1 MDFTGNPNAVS
12 ETPGRHRGLGYNRKP
27 NVIPSV
33 WREPRWKNCANSLKR
48 CPRSWTRSWSIFDLS
63 AREESIAQLEKE
75 ASSPGFWDD
84 AQLAQRKM
92 QELGQLQHSVELWH
106 GLRSQ
111 VTDLLEL
118 TTLAIESGDESVA
131 DELTAETAAAAAS
144 LARAEMELTLS
155 GPYDDRP
162 AILTIHSGAGGTDSH
177 DWVEMLTGMY
187 SNWASLSNR
196 PVQVLNTAYGDEAG
210 LRTSTLEIGGQ
221 HAFGYLNAEVGVH
234 RLVRISPFDPARRR
248 QTSFAR
254 VEVLPAADDDDSEVE
269 LRSDDLKMDF
279 FRSSGPGGQNVQK
292 VASAVRLTHVPTG
305 IVVSC
310 QTERSQHQ
318 NRDYAM
324 RILRAKLLALREEE
338 RAQELSALRG
348 ERVSAE
354 WGNQIRSYVLHPYK
368 SVKDHRTDYQMGNAD
383 AVLGG
388 DIDGFI
394 EAWLVSRLGGD

>member
-1 MDFTGNPNAVS
+1 M
-12 ETPGRHRGLGYNRKP
+12 K
-27 NVIPSV
+27 
-33 WREPRWKNCANSLKR
+33 K
-48 CPRSWTRSWSIFDLS
+48 CPPSWTRSWSVFDLS
-63 AREESIAQLEKE
+63 AREASIAELEKE
-75 ASSPGFWDD
+75 ASAPGFWDD
-84 AQLAQRKM
+84 AATAQRKM
-92 QELGQLQHSVELWH
+92 QELGKLQNSVELWR
-106 GLRSQ
+106 GLGSQ
-111 VTDLLEL
+111 VADLLEL
-118 TTLAIESGDESVA
+118 TSLAIESDDGSVA
-131 DELTAETAAAAAS
+131 DELAAETAAAAAN

-187 SNWASLSNR
+187 SSWAGLSSR

-254 VEVLPAADDDDSEVE
+254 VEVLPAADDDNSEVE

-383 AVLGG
+383 AVLSG

-394 EAWLVSRLGGD
+394 EAWLVSRLGAD

>member
-1 MDFTGNPNAVS
+1 MEELRQQLEDMSTKLDAVM
-12 ETPGRHRGLGYNRKP
+12 ERL
-27 NVIPSV
+27 
-33 WREPRWKNCANSLKR
+33 
-48 CPRSWTRSWSIFDLS
+48 DLT
-63 AREESIAQLEKE
+63 AREESIAELEKE
-75 ASSPGFWDD
+75 ASAPGFWDD
-84 AQLAQRKM
+84 AAAAQRKM
-92 QELGQLQHSVELWH
+92 QELGKLQHSVELWN

-111 VTDLLEL
+111 VADLLEL
-118 TTLAIESGDESVA
+118 TSLAIESDDESVA
-131 DELTAETAAAAAS
+131 GELTVETAATAAN
-144 LARAEMELTLS
+144 LAKAEMELTLS

-187 SNWASLSNR
+187 SSWATLGSR

-324 RILRAKLLALREEE
+324 RILRAKLLALREDE

-368 SVKDHRTDYQMGNAD
+368 SVKDHRTDHQMGNAD
-383 AVLGG
+383 AVLAG

>member
-1 MDFTGNPNAVS
+1 
-12 ETPGRHRGLGYNRKP
+12 
-27 NVIPSV
+27 
-33 WREPRWKNCANSLKR
+33 
-48 CPRSWTRSWSIFDLS
+48 
-63 AREESIAQLEKE
+63 
-75 ASSPGFWDD
+75 
-84 AQLAQRKM
+84 M
-92 QELGQLQHSVELWH
+92 QQLGQLQHSVELWR
-106 GLRSQ
+106 GLGSQ
-111 VTDLLEL
+111 VADLLEL
-118 TTLAIESGDESVA
+118 TSLAIESGDESVA
-131 DELTAETAAAAAS
+131 DELSVETAAAAAS
-144 LARAEMELTLS
+144 LAKAEMALTLS

-187 SNWASLSNR
+187 AGWATTGSR

-210 LRTSTLEIGGQ
+210 LRTSTLEIGGL

-254 VEVLPAADDDDSEVE
+254 VEVLPSAVDDDPEVE
-269 LRSDDLKMDF
+269 VRADDLKMDF

-292 VASAVRLTHVPTG
+292 VASAVRLTHLPTG
-305 IVVSC
+305 IVVTC

-348 ERVSAE
+348 DRVSAE

-368 SVKDHRTDYQMGNAD
+368 SVKDHRTDHQMGNAD
-383 AVLGG
+383 AVLAGE
-388 DIDGFI
+388 IDGFI
-394 EAWLVSRLGGD
+394 EAWLVSRLGTD

>member
-1 MDFTGNPNAVS
+1 M
-12 ETPGRHRGLGYNRKP
+12 K
-27 NVIPSV
+27 
-33 WREPRWKNCANSLKR
+33 K
-48 CPRSWTRSWSIFDLS
+48 CPPSWTRSWSVFDLS

-75 ASSPGFWDD
+75 ASAPGFWDD
-84 AQLAQRKM
+84 AQVAQRKM

-111 VTDLLEL
+111 VADLLEL
-118 TTLAIESGDESVA
+118 TSLAIESDDESVA
-131 DELTAETAAAAAS
+131 DELSAETATAAAS

-187 SNWASLSNR
+187 SSWATTSNR

-254 VEVLPAADDDDSEVE
+254 VEVLPAAVDDDAEVE
-269 LRSDDLKMDF
+269 VRSDDLKMDF

-388 DIDGFI
+388 EIDGFI
-394 EAWLVSRLGGD
+394 AAWLVSRLGEGD

>member
-1 MDFTGNPNAVS
+1 
-12 ETPGRHRGLGYNRKP
+12 
-27 NVIPSV
+27 
-33 WREPRWKNCANSLKR
+33 
-48 CPRSWTRSWSIFDLS
+48 
-63 AREESIAQLEKE
+63 
-75 ASSPGFWDD
+75 
-84 AQLAQRKM
+84 M
-92 QELGQLQHSVELWH
+92 QELGQLQHSVELWR
-106 GLRSQ
+106 GLEAQ
-111 VTDLLEL
+111 VADLLEL
-118 TTLAIESGDESVA
+118 TSLAIETDDETVA
-131 DELTAETAAAAAS
+131 DELAAETATAAAS
-144 LARAEMELTLS
+144 LAKAEIELTLS

-187 SNWASLSNR
+187 ANWATTSNR

-234 RLVRISPFDPARRR
+234 RLVRISPFDPASRR

-254 VEVLPAADDDDSEVE
+254 VEVLPAVMEDDAEVE
-269 LRSDDLKMDF
+269 VRSEDLKMDF

-292 VASAVRLTHVPTG
+292 VASAVRLTHLPSG

-318 NRDYAM
+318 NRDYAL

-348 ERVSAE
+348 ERISAE

-368 SVKDHRTDYQMGNAD
+368 SVKDHRTDHQMGNAD

-394 EAWLVSRLGGD
+394 EAWLVSRLGTD

>member
-1 MDFTGNPNAVS
+1 MA
-12 ETPGRHRGLGYNRKP
+12 
-27 NVIPSV
+27 
-33 WREPRWKNCANSLKR
+33 
-48 CPRSWTRSWSIFDLS
+48 
-63 AREESIAQLEKE
+63 
-75 ASSPGFWDD
+75 
-84 AQLAQRKM
+84 AQRKM
-92 QELGQLQHSVELWH
+92 QELGKLQQSVELWR
-106 GLRSQ
+106 GLQSQ
-111 VTDLLEL
+111 VADLLEL
-118 TTLAIESGDESVA
+118 TSLAIESGDESVA
-131 DELTAETAAAAAS
+131 DELTAETATAAAS

-187 SNWASLSNR
+187 SSWAATRDR

-254 VEVLPAADDDDSEVE
+254 VEVLPAALDDDADVE

-292 VASAVRLTHVPTG
+292 VASAVRLTHLPTG

-368 SVKDHRTDYQMGNAD
+368 SVKDHRTDYQMGNAE

-394 EAWLVSRLGGD
+394 AAWLVSRLGAD